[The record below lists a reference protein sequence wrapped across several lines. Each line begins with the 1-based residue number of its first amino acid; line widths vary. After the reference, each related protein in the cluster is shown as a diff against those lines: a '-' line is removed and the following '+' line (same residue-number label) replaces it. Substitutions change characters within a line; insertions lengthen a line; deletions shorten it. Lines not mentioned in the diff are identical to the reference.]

1 MRADS
6 QPGHV
11 TQAGTQRPVALRVRA
26 GCSLRPGAGSPPEQ
40 TGGEDSGDSVQA
52 GSSGQ
57 SPGDTALLSPTLA
70 AAPSL
75 PETSQTPRR
84 DDLSGHIQGATEL
97 ADSPRTSPGEQDTEQ
112 PGSHSP
118 PGSCGS
124 DPAGSPLRA
133 LRTPGA
139 ACTRPLLGEVWLPRG
154 PCSRPPL
161 LAGV

>member
-11 TQAGTQRPVALRVRA
+11 MQAGTQRPVALRVRA
-26 GCSLRPGAGSPPEQ
+26 GCSLRPGPGSPPEQ

-97 ADSPRTSPGEQDTEQ
+97 ADSPRTSRGNKTR
-112 PGSHSP
+112 SS
-118 PGSCGS
+118 
-124 DPAGSPLRA
+124 RA
-133 LRTPGA
+133 HTAPQVPVALI
-139 ACTRPLLGEVWLPRG
+139 LLGHLFG
-154 PCSRPPL
+154 P
-161 LAGV
+161 